1 MWCPH
6 HGAEVSVLTVGESLA
21 HVSQVGH
28 AASVGPIQGAVV
40 LLNAL
45 IHLLLAVLD
54 LRQLTASLEEQHI
67 HSRLM

>member
-28 AASVGPIQGAVV
+28 AASVGPVQVAVA

-45 IHLLLAVLD
+45 CHLLLAVLD
-54 LRQLTASLEEQHI
+54 LRQLTASLEEQR
-67 HSRLM
+67 STTQ